1 MFSESTTSSSEKQTR
16 RYQSQ
21 MMAVFYLVTIKNH
34 ECRLFV
40 FLAYS
45 FFFSDSGYRIEKVT
59 KSYKEWNFLR
69 NFPMSRG
76 FSENY
81 SQKCDFSVTIL
92 HKSIYPKI
100 SKRAKRVFGDLS

>member
-1 MFSESTTSSSEKQTR
+1 MYLSLSSFLSITGRSIFGNAYRKGYYFYQK
-16 RYQSQ
+16 RYPEGKK
-21 MMAVFYLVTIKNH
+21 KNV
-34 ECRLFV
+34 RM
-40 FLAYS
+40 

-100 SKRAKRVFGDLS
+100 SKRAK